1 MIRIKQ
7 AIITEGR
14 YDKIRLSNIVDAV
27 IICTN
32 GFAIFK
38 DREKQELIKSL
49 AAKTGII
56 ILTDSDSAGF
66 KIRSF
71 IRGFV
76 KQGEVLNAVTP
87 DIYGK
92 ERRKLQPSKQGKLG
106 VEGIPDELLI
116 EVLRNAGATEPDV
129 EARPEEESDPV
140 TRVDLMDLGLIG
152 GENCSHRR
160 RELQRRLGL
169 PELLTAKL
177 LLEVVNKMY
186 KRGEFIQIVHEIDEV
201 PSEKNSL

>member
-1 MIRIKQ
+1 MTFSLNQGMIRIKQ
-7 AIITEGR
+7 AIIVEGR

-27 IICTN
+27 IICTD
-32 GFAIFK
+32 GFSIFK
-38 DREKQELIKSL
+38 DTEKQELIKSL

-71 IRGFV
+71 IRNIV

-106 VEGIPDELLI
+106 VEGIPDDILI
-116 EVLRNAGATEPDV
+116 GSLERCGAVTDAGNEAPCAEPL
-129 EARPEEESDPV
+129 
-140 TRVDLMDLGLIG
+140 TRADLMELGLIG
-152 GENCSHRR
+152 GDNSSDRR
-160 RELQRRLGL
+160 RELQRSLGL
-169 PELLTAKL
+169 PELLSVKL

-186 KRGEFIQIVHEIDEV
+186 TRSEVIKAAEKIQ
-201 PSEKNSL
+201 K

>member
-32 GFAIFK
+32 GFAILK

-116 EVLRNAGATEPDV
+116 EALRNAGATQLDG
-129 EARPEEESDPV
+129 EARPENPDPV

-152 GENCSHRR
+152 GENCSQRR

-186 KRGEFIQIVHEIDEV
+186 KRDEFIQIVHAIDEV

>member
-1 MIRIKQ
+1 MTFSLNQGMIRIKQ
-7 AIITEGR
+7 AIIVEGR

-27 IICTN
+27 IICTD
-32 GFAIFK
+32 GFSIFK
-38 DREKQELIKSL
+38 DTEKQELIKSL

-71 IRGFV
+71 IRSIV

-106 VEGIPDELLI
+106 VEGIPDDILI
-116 EVLRNAGATEPDV
+116 GSLERCGAVADAECQPSC
-129 EARPEEESDPV
+129 EDPL
-140 TRVDLMDLGLIG
+140 TRADLMELGLIG
-152 GENCSHRR
+152 GDNSSDRR
-160 RELQRRLGL
+160 RELQRSLGL
-169 PELLTAKL
+169 PELLSVKL

-186 KRGEFIQIVHEIDEV
+186 TRSEVIKAAEKIQ
-201 PSEKNSL
+201 K

>member
-32 GFAIFK
+32 GFSIFK

-49 AAKTGII
+49 AAKTGIV

-71 IRGFV
+71 IRGLV
-76 KQGEVLNAVTP
+76 KEGEVLNAVTP

-106 VEGIPDELLI
+106 VEGIPDDLLI
-116 EVLRNAGATEPDV
+116 QALKNAGAV
-129 EARPEEESDPV
+129 ELDGVSPQKNSDPV
-140 TRVDLMDLGLIG
+140 TRSDLMDLGLIG
-152 GENCSHRR
+152 GEGSAGHR

-169 PELLTAKL
+169 PELLSSKL

-186 KRGEFIQIVHEIDEV
+186 TRSEFLEIAQKDTD
-201 PSEKNSL
+201 

>member
-32 GFAIFK
+32 GFSIFK
-38 DREKQELIKSL
+38 DREKQELIKAL

-76 KQGEVLNAVTP
+76 KNGEVLNAVTP

-116 EVLRNAGATEPDV
+116 QALRNAGATELDGGSPHDN
-129 EARPEEESDPV
+129 SDPV
-140 TRVDLMDLGLIG
+140 TRSDLLELGLIG
-152 GENCSHRR
+152 GEGSSERR
-160 RELQRRLGL
+160 RQLQRRLGL

-186 KRGEFIQIVHEIDEV
+186 SRSEFISIAKDT
-201 PSEKNSL
+201 K

>member
-32 GFAIFK
+32 GFSIFK
-38 DREKQELIKSL
+38 DREKQELIKAL

-76 KQGEVLNAVTP
+76 KNGEVLNAVTP

-106 VEGIPDELLI
+106 VEGIPDDLLI
-116 EVLRNAGATEPDV
+116 QALKNAGAV
-129 EARPEEESDPV
+129 ELDGVSPQKNSDPV
-140 TRVDLMDLGLIG
+140 TRSDLMDLGLIG
-152 GENCSHRR
+152 GEGSAERR

-169 PELLTAKL
+169 PELLSSKL

-186 KRGEFIQIVHEIDEV
+186 TRSEFLEIAQKDTD
-201 PSEKNSL
+201 

>member
-1 MIRIKQ
+1 MLRIKQ

-32 GFAIFK
+32 GFSIYK
-38 DREKQELIKSL
+38 DKEKQELIKAL

-66 KIRSF
+66 QIRSF
-71 IRGFV
+71 LRSVV

-92 ERRKLQPSKQGKLG
+92 ERRKAQPSKQGKLG

-116 EVLRNAGATEPDV
+116 EALKRAGAVVDGEPAV
-129 EARPEEESDPV
+129 PRGEPL
-140 TRVDLMDLGLIG
+140 TRADLMELGLIG
-152 GENCSHRR
+152 GENSAEMR

-169 PELLTAKL
+169 PELLSVKL
-177 LLEVVNKMY
+177 LLEVANRMFS
-186 KRGEFIQIVHEIDEV
+186 REEFIKTAGECGITLIEDTD
-201 PSEKNSL
+201 

>member
-32 GFAIFK
+32 GFSIFK

-49 AAKTGII
+49 AAKTGIV

-71 IRGFV
+71 IRGLV
-76 KQGEVLNAVTP
+76 KEGEVLNAVTP

-106 VEGIPDELLI
+106 VEGIPDDLLI
-116 EVLRNAGATEPDV
+116 QALKNAGAV
-129 EARPEEESDPV
+129 ELDGVSPQKNSDPV
-140 TRVDLMDLGLIG
+140 TRSDLMDLGLIG
-152 GENCSHRR
+152 GEGSAERR

-169 PELLTAKL
+169 PELLSSKL

-186 KRGEFIQIVHEIDEV
+186 TRSEFLEIAQKDTD
-201 PSEKNSL
+201 

>member
-14 YDKIRLSNIVDAV
+14 YDKIRLSNIVDGV

-32 GFAIFK
+32 GFSIYR

-49 AAKTGII
+49 AAKTGIV

-66 KIRSF
+66 QIRSF
-71 IRGFV
+71 IRSIV

-92 ERRKLQPSKQGKLG
+92 ERRKAQPSKQGKLG
-106 VEGIPDELLI
+106 VEGIPDELLV
-116 EVLRNAGATEPDV
+116 EALKRAGAVIDGEI
-129 EARPEEESDPV
+129 PEIQKEPV
-140 TRVDLMDLGLIG
+140 TRADLMELGLIG
-152 GENCSHRR
+152 GENSSEMR

-169 PELLTAKL
+169 PELLSVKL
-177 LLEVVNKMY
+177 LLEVANKMFS
-186 KRGEFIQIVHEIDEV
+186 REEFIRTAEECGIALIKDTQE
-201 PSEKNSL
+201 

>member
-1 MIRIKQ
+1 MTFSLNQGMIRIKQ
-7 AIITEGR
+7 AIIVEGR

-27 IICTN
+27 IICTD
-32 GFAIFK
+32 GFSIFK
-38 DREKQELIKSL
+38 DTEKQELIKSL

-71 IRGFV
+71 IRNIV

-106 VEGIPDELLI
+106 VEGIPDDILI
-116 EVLRNAGATEPDV
+116 GSLERCGAVTGAECQPSCEEPL
-129 EARPEEESDPV
+129 
-140 TRVDLMDLGLIG
+140 TRADLMELGLIG
-152 GENCSHRR
+152 GDNSSDRR
-160 RELQRRLGL
+160 RELQRSLGL
-169 PELLTAKL
+169 PELLSVKL

-186 KRGEFIQIVHEIDEV
+186 TRSEVIKAAEKIQ
-201 PSEKNSL
+201 K

>member
-1 MIRIKQ
+1 MTFSLNQGMIRIKQ
-7 AIITEGR
+7 AIIVEGR

-27 IICTN
+27 IICTD
-32 GFAIFK
+32 GFSIFK
-38 DREKQELIKSL
+38 DTEKQELIKSL

-71 IRGFV
+71 IRSIV

-106 VEGIPDELLI
+106 VEGIPDDILI
-116 EVLRNAGATEPDV
+116 GSLERCGAVTDAECQPSCGEPL
-129 EARPEEESDPV
+129 
-140 TRVDLMDLGLIG
+140 TRADLMELGLIG
-152 GENCSHRR
+152 GDNSSDRR
-160 RELQRRLGL
+160 RELQRSLGL
-169 PELLTAKL
+169 PELLSVKL
-177 LLEVVNKMY
+177 LLEVANKMY
-186 KRGEFIQIVHEIDEV
+186 TRSEVIKAAEKIQ
-201 PSEKNSL
+201 K

>member
-1 MIRIKQ
+1 MIRVKQ

-27 IICTN
+27 IICTD
-32 GFAIFK
+32 GFSIFK
-38 DREKQELIKSL
+38 DKEKQELIKAF

-76 KQGEVLNAVTP
+76 KKGEVLNAVTP

-92 ERRKLQPSKQGKLG
+92 ERRKAQPSKQGKLG
-106 VEGIPDELLI
+106 VEGIPDKLLI
-116 EVLRNAGATEPDV
+116 EALKNAGAV
-129 EARPEEESDPV
+129 EEAEVRREETAQI
-140 TRVDLMDLGLIG
+140 TRADLLELGLIG
-152 GENCSHRR
+152 GSNSAQRR

-169 PELLTAKL
+169 PELLSAKL
-177 LLEVVNKMY
+177 LLEVVNRMY
-186 KRGEFIQIVHEIDEV
+186 TRSEFISQAEELQLVEEA
-201 PSEKNSL
+201 EN

>member
-87 DIYGK
+87 DIFGK

-116 EVLRNAGATEPDV
+116 EALRNAGATELDG
-129 EARPEEESDPV
+129 EAKPENPDPV
-140 TRVDLMDLGLIG
+140 TRADLLDMGLIG
-152 GENCSHRR
+152 GENCSQRR

-169 PELLTAKL
+169 PELLSAKL

-186 KRGEFIQIVHEIDEV
+186 NRDEFIHYVHGMDEIH
-201 PSEKNSL
+201 SE

>member
-1 MIRIKQ
+1 MIRVKQ

-27 IICTN
+27 IICTD
-32 GFAIFK
+32 GFSIFK
-38 DREKQELIKSL
+38 DKEKQELIKAL

-66 KIRSF
+66 RIRSF

-76 KQGEVLNAVTP
+76 KNGEVLNAVTP

-92 ERRKLQPSKQGKLG
+92 ERRKAQPSKQGKLG
-106 VEGIPDELLI
+106 VEGIPDKLLI
-116 EVLRNAGATEPDV
+116 EALKNAGAVEEA
-129 EARPEEESDPV
+129 EARREETAQI
-140 TRVDLMDLGLIG
+140 TRADLLELGLIG
-152 GENCSHRR
+152 GSNSARRR

-169 PELLTAKL
+169 PELLSVKL
-177 LLEVVNKMY
+177 LLEVVNRMY
-186 KRGEFIQIVHEIDEV
+186 TRDEFISQAEGSQLGE
-201 PSEKNSL
+201 EAEN

>member
-116 EVLRNAGATEPDV
+116 EALRNAGATQLDG
-129 EARPEEESDPV
+129 EARPENPDPV

-152 GENCSHRR
+152 GENCSQRR

-177 LLEVVNKMY
+177 LLEVANKMY
-186 KRGEFIQIVHEIDEV
+186 KRDEFIQIVHAIDEV